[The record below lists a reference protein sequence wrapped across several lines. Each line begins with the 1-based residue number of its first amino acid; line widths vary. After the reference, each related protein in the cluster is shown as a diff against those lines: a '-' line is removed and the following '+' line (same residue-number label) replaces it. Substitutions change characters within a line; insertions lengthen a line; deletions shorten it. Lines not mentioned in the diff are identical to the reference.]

1 MTTNSNDYRH
11 ALEHIS
17 FTDNAKQHM
26 ANSIAQSVASSDAA
40 TAQSNFNGTRR
51 KPRIARHPVR
61 TVARIAAVTAVLAI
75 VIGGA
80 GTAMATGVLPL
91 PSDMLSDIFDGPA
104 SQTEIIDRIGRPVGA
119 SCSNNG
125 VTVTADAI
133 MGDKDMVTIA
143 YTLTFDDPAAL
154 KKLSE
159 PGENGTIAGSVDGN
173 VYVDGE
179 HGGQGQSWL
188 IDKNPN
194 DSSIQY
200 FAQFSVES
208 PGLMGRTVRTHINSL
223 VVPRAGKELPEY
235 KKILTGPWDLKFQLN
250 YEDTSVTIPAP
261 KSVNFNGT
269 KATIQEATVSCVGVS
284 VRYNIDRSIEHDN
297 NSGKMSQNMEESM
310 DAVGN
315 IPLIVTFK
323 DGSRSKCKIVCDLM
337 HLEGAESLG
346 EYTEDFYAGMPAVT
360 RHSYGK
366 GKLYYIGTCMEED
379 GIAKILSM
387 AVEDAGAEPVAGAGN
402 GLEIVKRNREGKS
415 FYFVMNFRDEELE
428 IPEEFAGKTDLL
440 SGNAVGKGEKLPKF
454 GVKIVVE

>member
-250 YEDTSVTIPAP
+250 YEDTSVAIPAP

-323 DGSRSKCKIVCDLM
+323 DG
-337 HLEGAESLG
+337 H
-346 EYTEDFYAGMPAVT
+346 
-360 RHSYGK
+360 
-366 GKLYYIGTCMEED
+366 
-379 GIAKILSM
+379 
-387 AVEDAGAEPVAGAGN
+387 VEDATSHSGYFANKLDN
-402 GLEIVKRNREGKS
+402 GTTDVHKTWPFSQVCDTDKIASVQIGDT
-415 FYFVMNFRDEELE
+415 VIPMN
-428 IPEEFAGKTDLL
+428 
-440 SGNAVGKGEKLPKF
+440 S
-454 GVKIVVE
+454 

>member
-17 FTDNAKQHM
+17 FTDNAKQHK
-26 ANSIAQSVASSDAA
+26 ANSIAQPVASSDAA

-51 KPRIARHPVR
+51 KPRSARHPVR

-323 DGSRSKCKIVCDLM
+323 DG
-337 HLEGAESLG
+337 H
-346 EYTEDFYAGMPAVT
+346 
-360 RHSYGK
+360 
-366 GKLYYIGTCMEED
+366 
-379 GIAKILSM
+379 
-387 AVEDAGAEPVAGAGN
+387 VEDATSHSGYFANKLDN
-402 GLEIVKRNREGKS
+402 GTTDVHKTWPFSQVCDTDKIASVQIGDT
-415 FYFVMNFRDEELE
+415 VIPMN
-428 IPEEFAGKTDLL
+428 
-440 SGNAVGKGEKLPKF
+440 S
-454 GVKIVVE
+454 

>member
-61 TVARIAAVTAVLAI
+61 TVARIAAVTAVLGI

-194 DSSIQY
+194 DSSIRY

-297 NSGKMSQNMEESM
+297 NCGKMSQNMEESM

-323 DGSRSKCKIVCDLM
+323 DG
-337 HLEGAESLG
+337 H
-346 EYTEDFYAGMPAVT
+346 
-360 RHSYGK
+360 
-366 GKLYYIGTCMEED
+366 
-379 GIAKILSM
+379 
-387 AVEDAGAEPVAGAGN
+387 VEDATSHSGYFANKLDN
-402 GLEIVKRNREGKS
+402 GTTDVHKTWPFSQVCDTDKIASVQIGDT
-415 FYFVMNFRDEELE
+415 VIPMN
-428 IPEEFAGKTDLL
+428 
-440 SGNAVGKGEKLPKF
+440 S
-454 GVKIVVE
+454 

>member
-51 KPRIARHPVR
+51 KPRIARHPVT

-315 IPLIVTFK
+315 MPLIVTFK
-323 DGSRSKCKIVCDLM
+323 DG
-337 HLEGAESLG
+337 H
-346 EYTEDFYAGMPAVT
+346 
-360 RHSYGK
+360 
-366 GKLYYIGTCMEED
+366 
-379 GIAKILSM
+379 
-387 AVEDAGAEPVAGAGN
+387 VEDATSHSGYFANKLDN
-402 GLEIVKRNREGKS
+402 GTTDVHKTWPFSQVCDTDKIASVQIGDT
-415 FYFVMNFRDEELE
+415 VIPMN
-428 IPEEFAGKTDLL
+428 
-440 SGNAVGKGEKLPKF
+440 S
-454 GVKIVVE
+454 

>member
-75 VIGGA
+75 VIEGA

-323 DGSRSKCKIVCDLM
+323 DG
-337 HLEGAESLG
+337 H
-346 EYTEDFYAGMPAVT
+346 
-360 RHSYGK
+360 
-366 GKLYYIGTCMEED
+366 
-379 GIAKILSM
+379 
-387 AVEDAGAEPVAGAGN
+387 VEDATSHSGYFANKLDN
-402 GLEIVKRNREGKS
+402 GTTDVHKTWPFSQVCDTDKIASVQIGDT
-415 FYFVMNFRDEELE
+415 VIPMN
-428 IPEEFAGKTDLL
+428 
-440 SGNAVGKGEKLPKF
+440 S
-454 GVKIVVE
+454 

>member
-154 KKLSE
+154 KKISE

-323 DGSRSKCKIVCDLM
+323 DG
-337 HLEGAESLG
+337 H
-346 EYTEDFYAGMPAVT
+346 
-360 RHSYGK
+360 
-366 GKLYYIGTCMEED
+366 
-379 GIAKILSM
+379 
-387 AVEDAGAEPVAGAGN
+387 VEDATSHSGYFANKLDN
-402 GLEIVKRNREGKS
+402 GTTDVHKTWPFSQVCDTDKIASVQIGDT
-415 FYFVMNFRDEELE
+415 VIPMN
-428 IPEEFAGKTDLL
+428 
-440 SGNAVGKGEKLPKF
+440 S
-454 GVKIVVE
+454 

>member
-154 KKLSE
+154 KKLTE

-323 DGSRSKCKIVCDLM
+323 DG
-337 HLEGAESLG
+337 H
-346 EYTEDFYAGMPAVT
+346 
-360 RHSYGK
+360 
-366 GKLYYIGTCMEED
+366 
-379 GIAKILSM
+379 
-387 AVEDAGAEPVAGAGN
+387 VEDATSHSGYFANKLDN
-402 GLEIVKRNREGKS
+402 GTTDVHKTWPFSQVCDTDKIASVQIGDT
-415 FYFVMNFRDEELE
+415 VIPMN
-428 IPEEFAGKTDLL
+428 
-440 SGNAVGKGEKLPKF
+440 S
-454 GVKIVVE
+454 

>member
-323 DGSRSKCKIVCDLM
+323 DG
-337 HLEGAESLG
+337 H
-346 EYTEDFYAGMPAVT
+346 
-360 RHSYGK
+360 
-366 GKLYYIGTCMEED
+366 
-379 GIAKILSM
+379 
-387 AVEDAGAEPVAGAGN
+387 VEDATSHSGYFANKLDN
-402 GLEIVKRNREGKS
+402 GTTDAHKTWPFSQVCDTDKIASVQIGDT
-415 FYFVMNFRDEELE
+415 VIPMN
-428 IPEEFAGKTDLL
+428 
-440 SGNAVGKGEKLPKF
+440 S
-454 GVKIVVE
+454 

>member
-1 MTTNSNDYRH
+1 MTTNSNDYRR

-40 TAQSNFNGTRR
+40 TAQSNFNGTQR

-323 DGSRSKCKIVCDLM
+323 DG
-337 HLEGAESLG
+337 H
-346 EYTEDFYAGMPAVT
+346 
-360 RHSYGK
+360 
-366 GKLYYIGTCMEED
+366 
-379 GIAKILSM
+379 
-387 AVEDAGAEPVAGAGN
+387 VEDATSHSGYFANKLDN
-402 GLEIVKRNREGKS
+402 GTTDVHKTWPFSQVCDTDKIASVQIGDT
-415 FYFVMNFRDEELE
+415 VIPMN
-428 IPEEFAGKTDLL
+428 
-440 SGNAVGKGEKLPKF
+440 S
-454 GVKIVVE
+454 

>member
-269 KATIQEATVSCVGVS
+269 KATIHEATVSCVGVS

-323 DGSRSKCKIVCDLM
+323 DG
-337 HLEGAESLG
+337 H
-346 EYTEDFYAGMPAVT
+346 
-360 RHSYGK
+360 
-366 GKLYYIGTCMEED
+366 
-379 GIAKILSM
+379 
-387 AVEDAGAEPVAGAGN
+387 VEDATSHSGYFANKLDN
-402 GLEIVKRNREGKS
+402 GTTDVHKTWPFSQVCDTDKIASVQIGDT
-415 FYFVMNFRDEELE
+415 VIPMN
-428 IPEEFAGKTDLL
+428 
-440 SGNAVGKGEKLPKF
+440 S
-454 GVKIVVE
+454 

>member
-235 KKILTGPWDLKFQLN
+235 KKILTGPWDLKIQLN

-323 DGSRSKCKIVCDLM
+323 DG
-337 HLEGAESLG
+337 H
-346 EYTEDFYAGMPAVT
+346 
-360 RHSYGK
+360 
-366 GKLYYIGTCMEED
+366 
-379 GIAKILSM
+379 
-387 AVEDAGAEPVAGAGN
+387 VEDATSHSGYFANKLDN
-402 GLEIVKRNREGKS
+402 GTTDVHKTWPFSQVCDTDKIASVQIGDT
-415 FYFVMNFRDEELE
+415 VIPMN
-428 IPEEFAGKTDLL
+428 
-440 SGNAVGKGEKLPKF
+440 S
-454 GVKIVVE
+454 

>member
-80 GTAMATGVLPL
+80 GTAMATGVMPL

-323 DGSRSKCKIVCDLM
+323 DG
-337 HLEGAESLG
+337 H
-346 EYTEDFYAGMPAVT
+346 
-360 RHSYGK
+360 
-366 GKLYYIGTCMEED
+366 
-379 GIAKILSM
+379 
-387 AVEDAGAEPVAGAGN
+387 VEDATSHSGYFANKLDN
-402 GLEIVKRNREGKS
+402 GTTDVHKTWPFSQVCDTDKIASVQIGDT
-415 FYFVMNFRDEELE
+415 VIPMN
-428 IPEEFAGKTDLL
+428 
-440 SGNAVGKGEKLPKF
+440 S
-454 GVKIVVE
+454 

>member
-159 PGENGTIAGSVDGN
+159 PGENGTIAGSVNGN

-297 NSGKMSQNMEESM
+297 NSGKMSQNIEESM

-315 IPLIVTFK
+315 MPLIVTFK
-323 DGSRSKCKIVCDLM
+323 DG
-337 HLEGAESLG
+337 H
-346 EYTEDFYAGMPAVT
+346 
-360 RHSYGK
+360 
-366 GKLYYIGTCMEED
+366 
-379 GIAKILSM
+379 
-387 AVEDAGAEPVAGAGN
+387 VEDATSHSGYFANKLDN
-402 GLEIVKRNREGKS
+402 GTTDVHKTWPFSQVCDTDKIASVQIGDT
-415 FYFVMNFRDEELE
+415 VIPMN
-428 IPEEFAGKTDLL
+428 
-440 SGNAVGKGEKLPKF
+440 S
-454 GVKIVVE
+454 

>member
-91 PSDMLSDIFDGPA
+91 PFDMLSDIFDGPA

-143 YTLTFDDPAAL
+143 YTLTFDDPTAL

-323 DGSRSKCKIVCDLM
+323 DG
-337 HLEGAESLG
+337 H
-346 EYTEDFYAGMPAVT
+346 
-360 RHSYGK
+360 
-366 GKLYYIGTCMEED
+366 
-379 GIAKILSM
+379 
-387 AVEDAGAEPVAGAGN
+387 VEDATSHSGYFANKLDN
-402 GLEIVKRNREGKS
+402 GTTDVHKTWPFSQVCDTDKIASVQIGDT
-415 FYFVMNFRDEELE
+415 VIPMN
-428 IPEEFAGKTDLL
+428 
-440 SGNAVGKGEKLPKF
+440 S
-454 GVKIVVE
+454 

>member
-80 GTAMATGVLPL
+80 GTAVATGVLPF

-119 SCSNNG
+119 SCSHNG

-323 DGSRSKCKIVCDLM
+323 DG
-337 HLEGAESLG
+337 H
-346 EYTEDFYAGMPAVT
+346 
-360 RHSYGK
+360 
-366 GKLYYIGTCMEED
+366 
-379 GIAKILSM
+379 
-387 AVEDAGAEPVAGAGN
+387 VEDATSHSGYFANKLDN
-402 GLEIVKRNREGKS
+402 GTTDVHKTWPFSQVCDTDKIASVQIGDT
-415 FYFVMNFRDEELE
+415 VIPMN
-428 IPEEFAGKTDLL
+428 
-440 SGNAVGKGEKLPKF
+440 S
-454 GVKIVVE
+454 

>member
-323 DGSRSKCKIVCDLM
+323 DG
-337 HLEGAESLG
+337 H
-346 EYTEDFYAGMPAVT
+346 
-360 RHSYGK
+360 
-366 GKLYYIGTCMEED
+366 
-379 GIAKILSM
+379 
-387 AVEDAGAEPVAGAGN
+387 VEDATSHSGYFANKLDN
-402 GLEIVKRNREGKS
+402 GTTDVHKTWPFSQVCDTDKIASVQIGDTVIS
-415 FYFVMNFRDEELE
+415 MN
-428 IPEEFAGKTDLL
+428 
-440 SGNAVGKGEKLPKF
+440 S
-454 GVKIVVE
+454 

>member
-284 VRYNIDRSIEHDN
+284 VRYNIDRSIKHDN

-323 DGSRSKCKIVCDLM
+323 DG
-337 HLEGAESLG
+337 H
-346 EYTEDFYAGMPAVT
+346 
-360 RHSYGK
+360 
-366 GKLYYIGTCMEED
+366 
-379 GIAKILSM
+379 
-387 AVEDAGAEPVAGAGN
+387 VEDATSHSGYFANKLDN
-402 GLEIVKRNREGKS
+402 GTTDVHKTWPFSQVCDTDKIASVQIGDT
-415 FYFVMNFRDEELE
+415 VIPMN
-428 IPEEFAGKTDLL
+428 
-440 SGNAVGKGEKLPKF
+440 S
-454 GVKIVVE
+454 

>member
-159 PGENGTIAGSVDGN
+159 PGENGTIAGTVDGN

-297 NSGKMSQNMEESM
+297 NSGKISQNMEESM

-323 DGSRSKCKIVCDLM
+323 DG
-337 HLEGAESLG
+337 H
-346 EYTEDFYAGMPAVT
+346 
-360 RHSYGK
+360 
-366 GKLYYIGTCMEED
+366 
-379 GIAKILSM
+379 
-387 AVEDAGAEPVAGAGN
+387 VEDATSHSGYFANKLDN
-402 GLEIVKRNREGKS
+402 GTTDVHKTWPFSQVCDTDKIASVQIGDT
-415 FYFVMNFRDEELE
+415 VIPMN
-428 IPEEFAGKTDLL
+428 
-440 SGNAVGKGEKLPKF
+440 S
-454 GVKIVVE
+454 

>member
-323 DGSRSKCKIVCDLM
+323 DG
-337 HLEGAESLG
+337 H
-346 EYTEDFYAGMPAVT
+346 
-360 RHSYGK
+360 
-366 GKLYYIGTCMEED
+366 
-379 GIAKILSM
+379 
-387 AVEDAGAEPVAGAGN
+387 VEDATSHSGYFANKLDN
-402 GLEIVKRNREGKS
+402 GTTDVHKTWRFSQVCDTDKIASVQIGDT
-415 FYFVMNFRDEELE
+415 VIPMN
-428 IPEEFAGKTDLL
+428 
-440 SGNAVGKGEKLPKF
+440 S
-454 GVKIVVE
+454 

>member
-80 GTAMATGVLPL
+80 GTAMATGVLPI

-323 DGSRSKCKIVCDLM
+323 DG
-337 HLEGAESLG
+337 H
-346 EYTEDFYAGMPAVT
+346 
-360 RHSYGK
+360 
-366 GKLYYIGTCMEED
+366 
-379 GIAKILSM
+379 
-387 AVEDAGAEPVAGAGN
+387 VEDATSHSGYFANKLDN
-402 GLEIVKRNREGKS
+402 GTTDVHKTWPFSQVCDTDKIASVQIGDT
-415 FYFVMNFRDEELE
+415 VIPMN
-428 IPEEFAGKTDLL
+428 
-440 SGNAVGKGEKLPKF
+440 S
-454 GVKIVVE
+454 

>member
-269 KATIQEATVSCVGVS
+269 KATIQEATISCVGVS

-323 DGSRSKCKIVCDLM
+323 DG
-337 HLEGAESLG
+337 H
-346 EYTEDFYAGMPAVT
+346 
-360 RHSYGK
+360 
-366 GKLYYIGTCMEED
+366 
-379 GIAKILSM
+379 
-387 AVEDAGAEPVAGAGN
+387 VEDATSHSGYFANKLDN
-402 GLEIVKRNREGKS
+402 GTTDVHKTWPFSQVCDTDKIASVQIGDT
-415 FYFVMNFRDEELE
+415 VIPMN
-428 IPEEFAGKTDLL
+428 
-440 SGNAVGKGEKLPKF
+440 S
-454 GVKIVVE
+454 

>member
-51 KPRIARHPVR
+51 KPRIARHPAR

-323 DGSRSKCKIVCDLM
+323 DG
-337 HLEGAESLG
+337 H
-346 EYTEDFYAGMPAVT
+346 
-360 RHSYGK
+360 
-366 GKLYYIGTCMEED
+366 
-379 GIAKILSM
+379 
-387 AVEDAGAEPVAGAGN
+387 VEDATSHSGYFANKLDN
-402 GLEIVKRNREGKS
+402 GTTDVHKTWPFSQVCDTDKIASVQIGDT
-415 FYFVMNFRDEELE
+415 VIPMN
-428 IPEEFAGKTDLL
+428 
-440 SGNAVGKGEKLPKF
+440 S
-454 GVKIVVE
+454 

>member
-235 KKILTGPWDLKFQLN
+235 KKVLTGPWDLKFQLN

-323 DGSRSKCKIVCDLM
+323 DG
-337 HLEGAESLG
+337 H
-346 EYTEDFYAGMPAVT
+346 
-360 RHSYGK
+360 
-366 GKLYYIGTCMEED
+366 
-379 GIAKILSM
+379 
-387 AVEDAGAEPVAGAGN
+387 VEDATSHSGYFANKLDN
-402 GLEIVKRNREGKS
+402 GTTDVHKTWPFSQVCDTDKIASVQIGDT
-415 FYFVMNFRDEELE
+415 VIPMN
-428 IPEEFAGKTDLL
+428 
-440 SGNAVGKGEKLPKF
+440 S
-454 GVKIVVE
+454 

>member
-250 YEDTSVTIPAP
+250 YEDTSVTIPSP

-323 DGSRSKCKIVCDLM
+323 DG
-337 HLEGAESLG
+337 H
-346 EYTEDFYAGMPAVT
+346 
-360 RHSYGK
+360 
-366 GKLYYIGTCMEED
+366 
-379 GIAKILSM
+379 
-387 AVEDAGAEPVAGAGN
+387 VEDATSHSGYFANKLDN
-402 GLEIVKRNREGKS
+402 GTTDVHKTWPFSQVCDTDKIASVQIGDT
-415 FYFVMNFRDEELE
+415 VIPMN
-428 IPEEFAGKTDLL
+428 
-440 SGNAVGKGEKLPKF
+440 S
-454 GVKIVVE
+454 

>member
-61 TVARIAAVTAVLAI
+61 TVARIAAITAVLAI

-323 DGSRSKCKIVCDLM
+323 DG
-337 HLEGAESLG
+337 H
-346 EYTEDFYAGMPAVT
+346 
-360 RHSYGK
+360 
-366 GKLYYIGTCMEED
+366 
-379 GIAKILSM
+379 
-387 AVEDAGAEPVAGAGN
+387 VEDATSHSGYFANKLDN
-402 GLEIVKRNREGKS
+402 GTTDVHKTWPFSQVCDTDKIASVQIGDT
-415 FYFVMNFRDEELE
+415 VIPMN
-428 IPEEFAGKTDLL
+428 
-440 SGNAVGKGEKLPKF
+440 S
-454 GVKIVVE
+454 

>member
-159 PGENGTIAGSVDGN
+159 PGENGTIAGSVDGQ

-323 DGSRSKCKIVCDLM
+323 DG
-337 HLEGAESLG
+337 H
-346 EYTEDFYAGMPAVT
+346 
-360 RHSYGK
+360 
-366 GKLYYIGTCMEED
+366 
-379 GIAKILSM
+379 
-387 AVEDAGAEPVAGAGN
+387 VEDATSHSGYFANKLDN
-402 GLEIVKRNREGKS
+402 GTTDVHKTWPFSQVCDTDKIASVQIGDT
-415 FYFVMNFRDEELE
+415 VIPMN
-428 IPEEFAGKTDLL
+428 
-440 SGNAVGKGEKLPKF
+440 S
-454 GVKIVVE
+454 

>member
-315 IPLIVTFK
+315 IPLIVTFI
-323 DGSRSKCKIVCDLM
+323 DG
-337 HLEGAESLG
+337 H
-346 EYTEDFYAGMPAVT
+346 
-360 RHSYGK
+360 
-366 GKLYYIGTCMEED
+366 
-379 GIAKILSM
+379 
-387 AVEDAGAEPVAGAGN
+387 VEDATSHSGYFANKLDN
-402 GLEIVKRNREGKS
+402 GTTDVHKTWPFSQVCDTDKIASVQIGDT
-415 FYFVMNFRDEELE
+415 V
-428 IPEEFAGKTDLL
+428 IPIN
-440 SGNAVGKGEKLPKF
+440 S
-454 GVKIVVE
+454 

>member
-250 YEDTSVTIPAP
+250 YEDTSVTITAP

-323 DGSRSKCKIVCDLM
+323 DG
-337 HLEGAESLG
+337 H
-346 EYTEDFYAGMPAVT
+346 
-360 RHSYGK
+360 
-366 GKLYYIGTCMEED
+366 
-379 GIAKILSM
+379 
-387 AVEDAGAEPVAGAGN
+387 VEDATSHSGYFANKLDN
-402 GLEIVKRNREGKS
+402 GTTDVHKTWPFSQVCDTDKIASVQIGDT
-415 FYFVMNFRDEELE
+415 VIPMN
-428 IPEEFAGKTDLL
+428 
-440 SGNAVGKGEKLPKF
+440 S
-454 GVKIVVE
+454 

>member
-17 FTDNAKQHM
+17 STDNAKQHM

-323 DGSRSKCKIVCDLM
+323 DG
-337 HLEGAESLG
+337 H
-346 EYTEDFYAGMPAVT
+346 
-360 RHSYGK
+360 
-366 GKLYYIGTCMEED
+366 
-379 GIAKILSM
+379 
-387 AVEDAGAEPVAGAGN
+387 VEDATSHSGYFANKLDN
-402 GLEIVKRNREGKS
+402 GTTDVHKTWPFSQVCDTDKIASVQIGDT
-415 FYFVMNFRDEELE
+415 VIPMN
-428 IPEEFAGKTDLL
+428 
-440 SGNAVGKGEKLPKF
+440 S
-454 GVKIVVE
+454 

>member
-1 MTTNSNDYRH
+1 MTTDSNDYRH

-208 PGLMGRTVRTHINSL
+208 PDLMGRTVRTHINSL

-323 DGSRSKCKIVCDLM
+323 DG
-337 HLEGAESLG
+337 H
-346 EYTEDFYAGMPAVT
+346 
-360 RHSYGK
+360 
-366 GKLYYIGTCMEED
+366 
-379 GIAKILSM
+379 
-387 AVEDAGAEPVAGAGN
+387 VEDATSHSGYFANKLDN
-402 GLEIVKRNREGKS
+402 GTTDVHKTWPFSQVCDTDKIASVQIGDT
-415 FYFVMNFRDEELE
+415 VIPMN
-428 IPEEFAGKTDLL
+428 
-440 SGNAVGKGEKLPKF
+440 S
-454 GVKIVVE
+454 

>member
-143 YTLTFDDPAAL
+143 YTLTFDDPVAL

-323 DGSRSKCKIVCDLM
+323 DG
-337 HLEGAESLG
+337 H
-346 EYTEDFYAGMPAVT
+346 
-360 RHSYGK
+360 
-366 GKLYYIGTCMEED
+366 
-379 GIAKILSM
+379 
-387 AVEDAGAEPVAGAGN
+387 VEDATSHSGYFANKLDN
-402 GLEIVKRNREGKS
+402 GTTDVHKTWPFSQVCDTDKIASLQIGDTVIP
-415 FYFVMNFRDEELE
+415 MN
-428 IPEEFAGKTDLL
+428 
-440 SGNAVGKGEKLPKF
+440 S
-454 GVKIVVE
+454 

>member
-315 IPLIVTFK
+315 MPLIVTFK
-323 DGSRSKCKIVCDLM
+323 DG
-337 HLEGAESLG
+337 H
-346 EYTEDFYAGMPAVT
+346 
-360 RHSYGK
+360 
-366 GKLYYIGTCMEED
+366 
-379 GIAKILSM
+379 
-387 AVEDAGAEPVAGAGN
+387 VEDATSHSGYFANKLDN
-402 GLEIVKRNREGKS
+402 GTTDVHKTWLFSQVCDTDKIASVQIGDT
-415 FYFVMNFRDEELE
+415 VIPMN
-428 IPEEFAGKTDLL
+428 
-440 SGNAVGKGEKLPKF
+440 S
-454 GVKIVVE
+454 

>member
-323 DGSRSKCKIVCDLM
+323 DG
-337 HLEGAESLG
+337 H
-346 EYTEDFYAGMPAVT
+346 
-360 RHSYGK
+360 
-366 GKLYYIGTCMEED
+366 
-379 GIAKILSM
+379 
-387 AVEDAGAEPVAGAGN
+387 VEDATSHSGYSANKLDN
-402 GLEIVKRNREGKS
+402 GTTDVHKTWPFSQVCDTDKIASVQIGDT
-415 FYFVMNFRDEELE
+415 VIPMN
-428 IPEEFAGKTDLL
+428 
-440 SGNAVGKGEKLPKF
+440 S
-454 GVKIVVE
+454 

>member
-51 KPRIARHPVR
+51 KPRIARQPVR

-323 DGSRSKCKIVCDLM
+323 DG
-337 HLEGAESLG
+337 H
-346 EYTEDFYAGMPAVT
+346 
-360 RHSYGK
+360 
-366 GKLYYIGTCMEED
+366 
-379 GIAKILSM
+379 
-387 AVEDAGAEPVAGAGN
+387 VEDATSHSGYFANKLDN
-402 GLEIVKRNREGKS
+402 GTTDVHKTWPFSQVCDTDKIASVQIGDT
-415 FYFVMNFRDEELE
+415 VIPMN
-428 IPEEFAGKTDLL
+428 
-440 SGNAVGKGEKLPKF
+440 S
-454 GVKIVVE
+454 

>member
-188 IDKNPN
+188 IDKNPD

-315 IPLIVTFK
+315 MPLIVTFK
-323 DGSRSKCKIVCDLM
+323 DG
-337 HLEGAESLG
+337 H
-346 EYTEDFYAGMPAVT
+346 
-360 RHSYGK
+360 
-366 GKLYYIGTCMEED
+366 
-379 GIAKILSM
+379 
-387 AVEDAGAEPVAGAGN
+387 VEDATSHSGYFANKLDN
-402 GLEIVKRNREGKS
+402 GTTDVHKTWPFSQVCDTDKIASVQIGDT
-415 FYFVMNFRDEELE
+415 VIPMN
-428 IPEEFAGKTDLL
+428 
-440 SGNAVGKGEKLPKF
+440 S
-454 GVKIVVE
+454 

>member
-1 MTTNSNDYRH
+1 MTTNSNGYRH

-200 FAQFSVES
+200 YAQFSVES

-323 DGSRSKCKIVCDLM
+323 DG
-337 HLEGAESLG
+337 H
-346 EYTEDFYAGMPAVT
+346 
-360 RHSYGK
+360 
-366 GKLYYIGTCMEED
+366 
-379 GIAKILSM
+379 
-387 AVEDAGAEPVAGAGN
+387 VEDATSHSGYFANKLDN
-402 GLEIVKRNREGKS
+402 GTTDVHKTWPFSQVCDTDKIASVQIGDT
-415 FYFVMNFRDEELE
+415 VIPMN
-428 IPEEFAGKTDLL
+428 
-440 SGNAVGKGEKLPKF
+440 S
-454 GVKIVVE
+454 

>member
-235 KKILTGPWDLKFQLN
+235 KKMLTGPWDLKFQLN

-323 DGSRSKCKIVCDLM
+323 DG
-337 HLEGAESLG
+337 H
-346 EYTEDFYAGMPAVT
+346 
-360 RHSYGK
+360 
-366 GKLYYIGTCMEED
+366 
-379 GIAKILSM
+379 
-387 AVEDAGAEPVAGAGN
+387 VEDATSHSGYFANKLDN
-402 GLEIVKRNREGKS
+402 GTTDVHKTWPFSQVCDTDKIASVQIGDT
-415 FYFVMNFRDEELE
+415 VIPMN
-428 IPEEFAGKTDLL
+428 
-440 SGNAVGKGEKLPKF
+440 S
-454 GVKIVVE
+454 

>member
-80 GTAMATGVLPL
+80 GTAMAAGVLPL

-269 KATIQEATVSCVGVS
+269 KATIQKATVSCVGVS

-323 DGSRSKCKIVCDLM
+323 DG
-337 HLEGAESLG
+337 H
-346 EYTEDFYAGMPAVT
+346 
-360 RHSYGK
+360 
-366 GKLYYIGTCMEED
+366 
-379 GIAKILSM
+379 
-387 AVEDAGAEPVAGAGN
+387 VEDATSHSGYFANKLDN
-402 GLEIVKRNREGKS
+402 GTTDVHKTWPFSQVCDTDKIASVQIGDT
-415 FYFVMNFRDEELE
+415 VIPMN
-428 IPEEFAGKTDLL
+428 
-440 SGNAVGKGEKLPKF
+440 S
-454 GVKIVVE
+454 

>member
-17 FTDNAKQHM
+17 FTDNAKQHI

-323 DGSRSKCKIVCDLM
+323 DG
-337 HLEGAESLG
+337 H
-346 EYTEDFYAGMPAVT
+346 
-360 RHSYGK
+360 
-366 GKLYYIGTCMEED
+366 
-379 GIAKILSM
+379 
-387 AVEDAGAEPVAGAGN
+387 VEDATSHSGYFANKLDN
-402 GLEIVKRNREGKS
+402 GTTDVHKTWPFSQVCDTDKIASVQIGDT
-415 FYFVMNFRDEELE
+415 VIPMN
-428 IPEEFAGKTDLL
+428 
-440 SGNAVGKGEKLPKF
+440 S
-454 GVKIVVE
+454 

>member
-104 SQTEIIDRIGRPVGA
+104 SQTEIIDRICRPVGA

-323 DGSRSKCKIVCDLM
+323 DG
-337 HLEGAESLG
+337 H
-346 EYTEDFYAGMPAVT
+346 
-360 RHSYGK
+360 
-366 GKLYYIGTCMEED
+366 
-379 GIAKILSM
+379 
-387 AVEDAGAEPVAGAGN
+387 VEDATSHSGYFANKLDN
-402 GLEIVKRNREGKS
+402 GTTDVHKTWPFSQVCDTDKIASVQIGDT
-415 FYFVMNFRDEELE
+415 VIPMN
-428 IPEEFAGKTDLL
+428 
-440 SGNAVGKGEKLPKF
+440 S
-454 GVKIVVE
+454 